1 MAHRDGWA
9 TAVFLLDIFGEC
21 KIRNKLRNMERRVQQ
36 DSRIQK
42 SQSAGPAIPGL
53 VFAFALEVEFDLA
66 VLFASLSGERGF
78 LRVGSGR
85 ASGPRLNGTLA
96 EQAGDWPVLRPDGVL
111 ESDSRYVIRA
121 DDGALVYMRARGY
134 LRMPD
139 LEAFRA
145 GERPAEPAY
154 YRVAPQFDA
163 SVGAYQW
170 MSQSVFVGSGR
181 LTRQG
186 ARIDVFEVL

>member
-1 MAHRDGWA
+1 MELALERDV
-9 TAVFLLDIFGEC
+9 TSI
-21 KIRNKLRNMERRVQQ
+21 N
-36 DSRIQK
+36 
-42 SQSAGPAIPGL
+42 SQPAGPVAPGL
-53 VFAFALEVEFDLA
+53 ALAFTLEVEFDLD

-78 LRVGSGR
+78 LRVGTGR
-85 ASGPRLNGTLA
+85 ASGPRLNGMLA

-121 DDGALVYMRARGY
+121 DDGAMIYMRARGY

-139 LEAFRA
+139 LDAFRRGAPA
-145 GERPAEPAY
+145 GEAHY

-163 SVGAYQW
+163 SVGRYQW
-170 MSQSVFVGSGR
+170 MSQSLFVGSGR